1 MALLNTHVT
10 VKKFM
15 QHGFSEEQA
24 EVVVEA
30 INDQSN
36 QLATKSDLAALKTEL
51 KSEIVNLEIRLD
63 SVKSSVSLLTTISIA
78 NLTVVVGGMLAL
90 LLPLVAKLF

>member
-1 MALLNTHVT
+1 MALLNTHAT

-24 EVVVEA
+24 EVVVDA

-36 QLATKSDLAALKTEL
+36 QLATKGDLSALKTEL
-51 KSEIVNLEIRLD
+51 KSEIINLEIRLD